1 MHKIRLTLA
10 CGDYEII
17 RALKDGRVEPDGIEL
32 QVLTGDRTRI
42 LKSVRR
48 DECDLAEFNIVGYL
62 ADRETDSS
70 ITALPVFPH
79 RRFRHGFLFC
89 NPAGQIRTPADL
101 RGQRVGIMGER
112 PAAAVWVR
120 GILSDCYGVD
130 YSSVRWIDSR
140 GIMGEVPEKVPAEW
154 LAGDA
159 DPIEQLLLH
168 GELAAVVAP
177 SFPRSFLRG
186 DERIGRL
193 LPDFK
198 HAEIEYYRTTGLFPI
213 MHTVVIKRRVADEH
227 PWAPAA
233 LAQAFEESKRLAY
246 ERIRNPRTLPLAFFQ
261 STWEEQAALLGPD
274 PWQYGLGDANRRNLG
289 TVIRYAA
296 EQRLI
301 QQAPDIDDAFI
312 PLDQSAF
319 VGTPGF

>member
-17 RALKDGRVEPDGIEL
+17 SALKDGRVEPDGIDL

-42 LKSVRR
+42 LKSRRR

-62 ADRETDSS
+62 ADRETDPT

-89 NPAGQIRTPADL
+89 NPASEVRTPGDL
-101 RGQRVGIMGER
+101 RGRRVGIMGER

-120 GILSDCYGVD
+120 GILSDFYGVD
-130 YSSVRWIDSR
+130 YESVQWIDSR
-140 GIMGEVPEKVPAEW
+140 GIMGEVPENVPAEW
-154 LAGDA
+154 LTCDA

-168 GELAAVVAP
+168 GELAAIVAP

-186 DERIGRL
+186 DERIRRV

-198 HAEIEYYRTTGLFPI
+198 HEEIDYYRKTGIFPI
-213 MHTVVIKRRVADEH
+213 MHTVVIKQRIADEH

-233 LAQAFEESKRLAY
+233 LAQAFEDSKRLAY

-261 STWEEQAALLGPD
+261 STWEEQVALLGPD
-274 PWQYGLGDANRRNLG
+274 PWQYGLGEANRKNLD
-289 TVIRYAA
+289 TIIRYAA
-296 EQRLI
+296 EQQLI
-301 QQAPDIDDAFI
+301 ERAPEFEQAFI